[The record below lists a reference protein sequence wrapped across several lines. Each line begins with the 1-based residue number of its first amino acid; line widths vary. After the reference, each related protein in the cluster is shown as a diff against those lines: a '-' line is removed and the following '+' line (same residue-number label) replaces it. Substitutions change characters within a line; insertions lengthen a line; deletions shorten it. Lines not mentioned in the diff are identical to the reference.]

1 MMPAVCRIAT
11 LIFVQMLPAT
21 LVAPAIRPLFAM
33 HHGGVEGAMHAF
45 MAVNMAGAFL
55 AAPLI
60 GLRADRGGVGARALA
75 LLCLTD
81 GLLFFA
87 FAAGGAT
94 GSILALRFLE
104 GAAHVGA
111 STLLLARAAG
121 LARSTG
127 RPGIMGLAGGAL
139 MMAIA
144 AGNGLGGLLVG
155 VDPRLPFVVA
165 GAIGCA
171 VAVAVAAGAAD
182 VQAPV
187 ALAPQVSP
195 WRVLRRR
202 ASLRIPVAAAFVAR
216 FTVGA
221 LVVTFALFAHRAHG
235 LSDRHIG
242 GLFALLTF
250 PFALGTYPLGR
261 LADRVSPGALLAVG
275 GVVYAAALLALG
287 EVAAPVLPIVM
298 VTAGLASAAI
308 FAPILTYGARLGGEG
323 GRATAMALI
332 NAAGCLGMLL
342 GPAAAGIVSHLY
354 GAVDPVAGYRV
365 VFRMAALSVVVWL
378 AVGAPWLLVR
388 VRTELADSGALS
400 RLTGR

>member
-1 MMPAVCRIAT
+1 MPIVCRIAT

-55 AAPLI
+55 AVPLI
-60 GLRADRGGVGARALA
+60 GLRADRGGMGRRALA
-75 LLCLTD
+75 VLCLVD
-81 GLLFFA
+81 GLLLFV

-94 GSILALRFLE
+94 GLVLALRVVE

-111 STLLLARAAG
+111 TTLLLARAAG

-127 RPGIMGLAGGAL
+127 RPGVMGLAGGAL

-144 AGNGLGGLLVG
+144 AGNGLGGLLVA
-155 VDPRLPFVVA
+155 VDPRLPFAAA

-182 VQAPV
+182 VEASPV
-187 ALAPQVSP
+187 SSPRVSP
-195 WRVLRRR
+195 WRVLRQQ

-250 PFALGTYPLGR
+250 PFALGTYPMGK
-261 LADRVSPGALLAVG
+261 LADRLSPGALLAAG
-275 GVVYAAALLALG
+275 GLVYAVALLLLG
-287 EVAAPVLPIVM
+287 EVPAPALSAVM
-298 VTAGLASAAI
+298 VVAGVASAAI
-308 FAPILTYGARLGGEG
+308 FAPILTYAARLGGEG
-323 GRATAMALI
+323 GRATAMALV

-342 GPAAAGIVSHLY
+342 GPAAAGIVSHVI
-354 GAVDPVAGYRV
+354 GAVDPVSGYRA
-365 VFRMAALSVVVWL
+365 VFRMAALSVAVWL

-388 VRTELADSGALS
+388 ARTELDASGVLT
-400 RLTGR
+400 RLTQR